1 MNGHRMGRRSRT
13 PLATAAG
20 LLVAVVASGCTSW
33 YQAYPESSMSPVDV
47 IQVWA
52 PDRVRI
58 LRQRG
63 AELELHEPTVS
74 GDSIVGEV
82 RRFGSGRVA
91 VPLSDVR
98 RLDVRDGN
106 ALKTGILAVPLSFI
120 ALIFLFPF

>member
-1 MNGHRMGRRSRT
+1 M
-13 PLATAAG
+13 A
-20 LLVAVVASGCTSW
+20 LVSGCTSW
-33 YQAYPESSMSPVDV
+33 YQAYPDSLMSPADV

-63 AELELHEPTVS
+63 AELELHGPTMS